1 MKICPRCKYNN
12 DDSTK
17 YCTNCG
23 MKLDDTIDTN
33 PKPDFNNYIY
43 NEQPKKKKHTFLRVL
58 GGIVAAIILFLALV
72 GVVGIFITAMKKGS
86 IELPNIGQKSE
97 SETTDSIIYYD
108 AEGLYTYD
116 INKNKTTKITRLGG
130 DYSSEYYNIANNT
143 FVTSDGKYAAF
154 IKNMNYGDSGMSGT
168 LYYSD
173 LKADDDKREDILISD
188 NVSGAVM
195 LSNSELIY
203 KTSNGVLYSVV
214 LADNLNDTSIKKLGT
229 SVASYSTNKDKSVLF
244 FYNNLGDGYIYYSQ
258 NEEPSKVADNVY
270 FVEGST
276 EDLKKIYYTT
286 ENIDLWV
293 IEDFAAA
300 KQIDS
305 SISYTCFV
313 ENTGDLYFVKG
324 DRSNYL
330 EDFIIN
336 KTKGKKTIKQYDY
349 YTEDGTDSEYQQEYD
364 DSNKVTWPDCIKGV
378 EIYTQGQSLYLYS
391 NGSTSHVADNVFY
404 TDITATAKCNNNRL
418 LYASYDPNKI
428 KKLEVDKIPDSLDK
442 LVEDVNNTVF
452 EASTYYMAMDSAA
465 VSFEI
470 PYSFNFDL
478 YSKCNDVYEDVFY
491 YSAVD
496 NPDDVETYF
505 AYMDKPKTT
514 YKIEYSKTG
523 IVSTKLSEN
532 DAGYVVTAI
541 NGKYVSA
548 KSNLYIYDVYINSE
562 LISKNVLNFIY
573 DEESL
578 DSPIDMIKDTYID
591 ATTDSDGSYIANLGR
606 YENGSITEIKDSV
619 SNYSAYADGHFLLLC
634 DYDSQKKEGEL
645 YYWNGE
651 TNKKPVLI
659 ASDVSGMESGDIN

>member
-1 MKICPRCKYNN
+1 
-12 DDSTK
+12 
-17 YCTNCG
+17 
-23 MKLDDTIDTN
+23 
-33 PKPDFNNYIY
+33 
-43 NEQPKKKKHTFLRVL
+43 
-58 GGIVAAIILFLALV
+58 
-72 GVVGIFITAMKKGS
+72 
-86 IELPNIGQKSE
+86 
-97 SETTDSIIYYD
+97 
-108 AEGLYTYD
+108 
-116 INKNKTTKITRLGG
+116 
-130 DYSSEYYNIANNT
+130 
-143 FVTSDGKYAAF
+143 
-154 IKNMNYGDSGMSGT
+154 
-168 LYYSD
+168 
-173 LKADDDKREDILISD
+173 
-188 NVSGAVM
+188 
-195 LSNSELIY
+195 
-203 KTSNGVLYSVV
+203 
-214 LADNLNDTSIKKLGT
+214 
-229 SVASYSTNKDKSVLF
+229 
-244 FYNNLGDGYIYYSQ
+244 
-258 NEEPSKVADNVY
+258 
-270 FVEGST
+270 
-276 EDLKKIYYTT
+276 
-286 ENIDLWV
+286 
-293 IEDFAAA
+293 
-300 KQIDS
+300 
-305 SISYTCFV
+305 
-313 ENTGDLYFVKG
+313 
-324 DRSNYL
+324 
-330 EDFIIN
+330 
-336 KTKGKKTIKQYDY
+336 
-349 YTEDGTDSEYQQEYD
+349 
-364 DSNKVTWPDCIKGV
+364 
-378 EIYTQGQSLYLYS
+378 
-391 NGSTSHVADNVFY
+391 
-404 TDITATAKCNNNRL
+404 
-418 LYASYDPNKI
+418 
-428 KKLEVDKIPDSLDK
+428 
-442 LVEDVNNTVF
+442 
-452 EASTYYMAMDSAA
+452 MAMDSDV